1 MSKLTPWGPGRPP
14 LLVFVV
20 SVLSAAGAA
29 SVGAAVAALAIGPIA
44 PRNPDIIAIAA
55 ALREVISR
63 PLRRGI
69 AAHGSTTS
77 VPAVEPCCGVAGVSV
92 LPLGCVCS
100 PASLISLLPLNKKRD
115 TDKMEKSWL
124 FQSSLVVFLCFQSSL
139 IQRRFSYTGHA
150 QRNPILSTKTM
161 VASFLMRKT
170 MKTSEQIKTPN
181 KKRTDD
187 ENPHVH
193 FDFQTIQ

>member
-115 TDKMEKSWL
+115 TDNGEIVAFSIFTCCL
-124 FQSSLVVFLCFQSSL
+124 FVFSVLSHSKTIL
-139 IQRRFSYTGHA
+139 IHRACST
-150 QRNPILSTKTM
+150 LSHSVDKDHGS
-161 VASFLMRKT
+161 VLSH
-170 MKTSEQIKTPN
+170 EEN
-181 KKRTDD
+181 D
-187 ENPHVH
+187 EN
-193 FDFQTIQ
+193 

>member
-1 MSKLTPWGPGRPP
+1 M
-14 LLVFVV
+14 VFVV

-92 LPLGCVCS
+92 LPLGGVCS
-100 PASLISLLPLNKKRD
+100 PASLISLLPLNKKRA
-115 TDKMEKSWL
+115 L
-124 FQSSLVVFLCFQSSL
+124 FNLHLLSFCVFSPLSFKDDSHMQDMVNATL
-139 IQRRFSYTGHA
+139 FRRRRA
-150 QRNPILSTKTM
+150 W
-161 VASFLMRKT
+161 
-170 MKTSEQIKTPN
+170 
-181 KKRTDD
+181 
-187 ENPHVH
+187 
-193 FDFQTIQ
+193 